1 MIRFIACLLVAT
13 SLTLTAQT
21 KPPAIAAHILTYAPA
36 GLPES
41 SQMFY
46 RTGAEIGLFRASAG
60 TLGLPIEYNGP
71 QTFALYA
78 SKADMEPPPEGQKP
92 KPPAASVTLPANADV
107 VLILCTRTT
116 EDKIGL
122 VAYDISSG
130 NLKPGDYRIFNF
142 SKSQTSIILGDQRL
156 ALAPGKDSLVRDSK
170 WNTEIIAMPIKIAT
184 ITDGKPKMVYS
195 SFREHYPQ
203 RRNLMFLFDGRHP
216 SRPITFVTFN
226 ADLQT
231 RPAPANAAASSPP

>member
-1 MIRFIACLLVAT
+1 MTRALAVLLLVIP
-13 SLTLTAQT
+13 LPLQAQNQVPKFST
-21 KPPAIAAHILTYAPA
+21 RILTYAPA

-41 SQMFY
+41 PPLFY
-46 RTGAEIGLFRASAG
+46 KSGADIELFRASAG
-60 TLGLPIEYNGP
+60 TLGLPIEYTGP
-71 QTFALYA
+71 QTLALYS
-78 SKADMEPPPEGQKP
+78 SKADFAPPPEGQKT
-92 KPPAASVTLPANADV
+92 KPPIASVNLPANADV
-107 VLILCTRTT
+107 VLVLCTRTAGN
-116 EDKIGL
+116 KIGL

-142 SKSQTSIILGDQRL
+142 SKAQTSLILGDQRL

-226 ADLQT
+226 ADLQP
-231 RPAPANAAASSPP
+231 RPAAANAAASGPP